1 MKKNISLITISFII
15 SAVACAQKIEGVA
28 GFIQLG
34 YLNAPNTKVLNQVY
48 PAVLMI
54 IIFQLVLKVFTEK
67 TKI

>member
-34 YLNAPNTKVLNQVY
+34 YLNAPNTKVLNRVNL
-48 PAVLMI
+48 PVFI
-54 IIFQLVLKVFTEK
+54 IIFFQFGAKVFKKK